1 MTKNSRL
8 SFLRSRAI
16 ALRLSSLAL
25 STLGAPSVNASVS
38 PSVSAHSLSSP
49 SLPSLPPVK
58 SVHVW
63 RKTGKAQDDA
73 SEALPS
79 GFVPSPVSPFVP
91 AVSPEMDA
99 EIRAQAYADALP
111 EIGFAHFSHLANCAP
126 LLLTWRA

>member
-1 MTKNSRL
+1 MTKQARS
-8 SFLRSRAI
+8 SFIRSRAI
-16 ALRLSSLAL
+16 ALRVVSFASIA
-25 STLGAPSVNASVS
+25 SPSVNAQSAS

-49 SLPSLPPVK
+49 SLPSHSPVK
-58 SVHVW
+58 SAHVW
-63 RKTGKAQDDA
+63 RKTGKAQGDA

-79 GFVPSPVSPFVP
+79 GFVPSPVPPFVP